1 MGEFISQYFVPS
13 LMNIVPFP
21 RRFSWKPQIF
31 YTKGPGAKKNMNT
44 MSGFADALNSIFKTS
59 MGDHMLEYCKIV
71 RLSSQFN
78 NLKII
83 FEGLNINSDPIH
95 LGKLAFKQEPG
106 KIRVFAM
113 VDCVT
118 Q

>member
-1 MGEFISQYFVPS
+1 LVT
-13 LMNIVPFP
+13 
-21 RRFSWKPQIF
+21 R
-31 YTKGPGAKKNMNT
+31 GPGALKGKNT
-44 MSGFADALNSIFKTS
+44 MSGFAYALNGIFKS
-59 MGDHMLEYCKIV
+59 DMAIYLEEYCKIV
-71 RLSSQFN
+71 KLTSQFN

-83 FEGLNINSDPIH
+83 FQGIDKGRPPGS

-113 VDCVT
+113 VDCIT